1 MTGDAQYPGLDH
13 FGRAFIQLCDY
24 RIAAL
29 AALVLTLIGVGI
41 HYKRT
46 GLMPSMPAMMNACVG
61 FLSIFGGLAIGVT
74 LLFTSPPAFE
84 LLSHESLGLIGVVT
98 LLSTLY
104 LGVTQIRANLLPPIP
119 PPRQPVPAPPQE
131 SATVPLPARDEPNS

>member
-1 MTGDAQYPGLDH
+1 MNGGAQYPGLDH
-13 FGRAFIQLCDY
+13 FGRAFIQLIDY

-29 AALVLTLIGVGI
+29 LALLLTLIGVAI
-41 HYKRT
+41 HRKRA
-46 GLMPSMPAMMNACVG
+46 GVMPSMPATMNACVG
-61 FLSIFGGLAIGVT
+61 FLSIFGGLGIGVI

-104 LGVTQIRANLLPPIP
+104 LGVTQIRANLFP
-119 PPRQPVPAPPQE
+119 PAPPSRE
-131 SATVPLPARDEPNS
+131 PAADPSKEVSTVRVPAKNEPNP